1 MRLNRR
7 TKKTSHLV
15 VGGLAEMAKEV
26 VLISSRSK
34 ISEPKIASR
43 LTGGGK
49 ALVRRQA
56 SERAKLCCLL
66 NPLYHI
72 THFLL
77 SSNVLLKTYINL
89 RINSNILLN
98 LGV

>member
-43 LTGGGK
+43 LTRGGK

-66 NPLYHI
+66 KPIISH
-72 THFLL
+72 HSFL
-77 SSNVLLKTYINL
+77 TIF
-89 RINSNILLN
+89 
-98 LGV
+98 

>member
-1 MRLNRR
+1 MIFNRR

-56 SERAKLCCLL
+56 SEWAKLSCLL
-66 NPLYHI
+66 KLIISH
-72 THFLL
+72 HSFL
-77 SSNVLLKTYINL
+77 TIF
-89 RINSNILLN
+89 
-98 LGV
+98 